1 MERATHQ
8 GEEHMTLERA
18 LEILKTGLIT
28 QQEQL
33 EIAQMIKEY
42 DEEIRTLQSQTES
55 REG

>member
-1 MERATHQ
+1 
-8 GEEHMTLERA
+8 MTLERA
-18 LEILKTGLIT
+18 LEILRTGLIT

-42 DEEIRTLQSQTES
+42 DETIRTLQSQTES

>member
-1 MERATHQ
+1 
-8 GEEHMTLERA
+8 MTLERA
-18 LEILKTGLIT
+18 IEILNTGLIT

>member
-1 MERATHQ
+1 
-8 GEEHMTLERA
+8 MTLERA
-18 LEILKTGLIT
+18 LEILNTGLIT

-55 REG
+55 RKG

>member
-1 MERATHQ
+1 
-8 GEEHMTLERA
+8 MTLERA
-18 LEILKTGLIT
+18 IEILNTGLIT

-42 DEEIRTLQSQTES
+42 DETIRTLQSQIES

>member
-1 MERATHQ
+1 
-8 GEEHMTLERA
+8 MTLERA
-18 LEILKTGLIT
+18 IEILNTGLIT

-42 DEEIRTLQSQTES
+42 DETIRTLQSQTES